1 MLTLCFSLFVFACK
15 DITGPLLS
23 PDTGIRR
30 LINPSGIIVVTPDS
44 MRGWS
49 FRDDQRDLPCSNADV
64 CHLVEG
70 PIGNHLGTG
79 SAELATTASTDGNAL
94 ILADY
99 KGIRFDQLTAL
110 RYSTYR
116 QSTDAGN
123 NLAIALQF
131 NADYDLS
138 DVATG
143 WQGRLVFE
151 PYHGNGGNVT
161 QGAWQQWDAKAG
173 KWWGTKS
180 SVTRNGVATTN
191 PCVQAAPCT
200 WTQLLTTFP
209 SVGVHAA
216 FGAVVLKAGS
226 GWANFRGNVD
236 SLTIGVDGMN
246 TTFDFEP
253 YAPFPATAPDSI
265 PMAIWDSLTA
275 PDNVLSDPPGIA
287 GRVIRDLVYV
297 AFKPSATLA
306 DRRAAIASVNGR
318 VVGGRRIA
326 DPEGVYALR
335 IPYLIA
341 AGDSASGP
349 ILRAIETLEHNP
361 LVEMAAFAALTL
373 PTAKYRRPLD
383 GVGFTTWP
391 LSPDSARGPNWHLAA
406 IDAPMAWGCT
416 TGTGAGEI
424 PPSIAVIDEG
434 FHPHTDLNSN
444 LGATQEFAKEPLN
457 RCVVS
462 AVR

>member
-1 MLTLCFSLFVFACK
+1 MISARFKRPLLLTLCFSLFVLACQN
-15 DITGPLLS
+15 IARPLLS
-23 PDTGIRR
+23 SDTKVRG
-30 LINPSGIIVVTPDS
+30 LINPAGIIVVTPDS

-49 FRDDQRDLPCSNADV
+49 FRDDQRSLPCSNADV
-64 CHLVEG
+64 CRMVEG
-70 PIGNHLGTG
+70 PLGNLLGTG

-131 NADYDLS
+131 NVDYDLG
-138 DVATG
+138 DAATG

-151 PYHGNGGNVT
+151 PYHANGGAVT
-161 QGAWQQWDAKAG
+161 QGAWQQWDARAG

-209 SVGVHAA
+209 AVGVHAA
-216 FGAVVLKAGS
+216 YGAVVLKVGS

-275 PDNVLSDPPGIA
+275 PENILSDPPGIA

-297 AFKPSATLA
+297 GFKPSATLA

-318 VVGGRRIA
+318 VVGGA
-326 DPEGVYALR
+326 PMGLSEGVFAVR
-335 IPYLIA
+335 IPYVLV
-341 AGDSASGP
+341 AGDSTSGP
-349 ILRAIETLEHNP
+349 ILRAIATLDQNP
-361 LVEMAAFAALTL
+361 AVDMATVSSLTL
-373 PTAKYRRPLD
+373 PTAKHLRPPD
-383 GVGFTTWP
+383 GAGFTAQP
-391 LSPDSARGPNWHLAA
+391 LSPDSAR
-406 IDAPMAWGCT
+406 I
-416 TGTGAGEI
+416 
-424 PPSIAVIDEG
+424 
-434 FHPHTDLNSN
+434 
-444 LGATQEFAKEPLN
+444 
-457 RCVVS
+457 R
-462 AVR
+462 

>member
-1 MLTLCFSLFVFACK
+1 MISARSQGALMLTLCFSLFVFACK

-64 CHLVEG
+64 CHLVER
-70 PIGNHLGTG
+70 PIGNLLGTG

-173 KWWGTKS
+173 KWWGTVS
-180 SVTRNGVATTN
+180 GS
-191 PCVQAAPCT
+191 PEH
-200 WTQLLTTFP
+200 TQTL
-209 SVGVHAA
+209 
-216 FGAVVLKAGS
+216 
-226 GWANFRGNVD
+226 
-236 SLTIGVDGMN
+236 
-246 TTFDFEP
+246 FD
-253 YAPFPATAPDSI
+253 
-265 PMAIWDSLTA
+265 
-275 PDNVLSDPPGIA
+275 
-287 GRVIRDLVYV
+287 
-297 AFKPSATLA
+297 
-306 DRRAAIASVNGR
+306 
-318 VVGGRRIA
+318 
-326 DPEGVYALR
+326 
-335 IPYLIA
+335 
-341 AGDSASGP
+341 
-349 ILRAIETLEHNP
+349 
-361 LVEMAAFAALTL
+361 
-373 PTAKYRRPLD
+373 
-383 GVGFTTWP
+383 
-391 LSPDSARGPNWHLAA
+391 
-406 IDAPMAWGCT
+406 
-416 TGTGAGEI
+416 
-424 PPSIAVIDEG
+424 
-434 FHPHTDLNSN
+434 
-444 LGATQEFAKEPLN
+444 LGAKFICHGCDLIMVKQGMEQIQQ
-457 RCVVS
+457 R
-462 AVR
+462 